1 MKSLYEGIL
10 DDVDTAMNRMED
22 DLEASYEFPDKKEGL
37 WFYKSGLRYYEW
49 VYPAATDNDA
59 VKKLLKAGHM
69 TYHEPGHYLATRIR
83 VKIYTKRDNGI
94 YKHRISIGISG
105 GYAFTTLGAY
115 RDLEDVSIRKATDY
129 AYEVLK
135 IIKLNPKMIEW
146 LAEKQEKN
154 GYKAP
159 MFMPRGYGNALF
171 DEAMNKFNKR

>member
-10 DDVDTAMNRMED
+10 DDVDTAMDRMED

-37 WFYKSGLRYYEW
+37 RFYRTGIRYYEW

-59 VKKLLKAGHM
+59 VRKLLKASHM
-69 TYHEPGHYLATRIR
+69 TYHEPRHYLATRIH
-83 VKIYTKRDNGI
+83 VKIYTTRNKGI
-94 YKHRISIGISG
+94 YKHRISIGVSG
-105 GYAFTTLGAY
+105 GYAFAMLGAFK
-115 RDLEDVSIRKATDY
+115 DLEDVSIRKATDY

-146 LAEKQEKN
+146 LAEKREKDN
-154 GYKAP
+154 YKAP
-159 MFMPRGYGNALF
+159 MFAPKGYYNAIF